1 MERKANSA
9 ACVSINTPQKDG
21 AIARKPR
28 EHSQKSSQSTSFSL
42 EMHLSCGIIA
52 ITRGRKER
60 SQESQTPGPDRRG
73 DAESSAG
80 EDQGS
85 KIPRRRVLRPSRH
98 RAGQIRDAAPRIGRE
113 STGDRRNG
121 GIRRIQADVL
131 SGQGQ
136 LRRSGDRRAGA
147 QEAGPTGPAQGAG
160 RSAAVYPGTSGC
172 WQAYSGPSTGQTDSE
187 KISSRYPPEDDRARS
202 KRNLAVKPRSDG
214 LAERLSDVVAQYE
227 TLRDAALARALAPEA
242 RSGLLI
248 FLRRGLW
255 GWARVLAASRASPPP
270 EPRPLLSFS
279 AGEESRDVIYILAAI
294 AIGAQRRGATP

>member
-1 MERKANSA
+1 MAAKRDRKNPRLQALIEEGTLNPA
-9 ACVSINTPQKDG
+9 PEKIKDPKFLG
-21 AIARKPR
+21 GEFFDPHDIVQVKY
-28 EHSQKSSQSTSFSL
+28 
-42 EMHLSCGIIA
+42 EML
-52 ITRGRKER
+52 
-60 SQESQTPGPDRRG
+60 
-73 DAESSAG
+73 
-80 EDQGS
+80 
-85 KIPRRRVLRPSRH
+85 RRVSVEKAPVTGATGEYGVSRP
-98 RAGQIRDAAPRIGRE
+98 
-113 STGDRRNG
+113 TYY
-121 GIRRIQADVL
+121 QAKA
-131 SGQGQ
+131 
-136 LRRSGDRRAGA
+136 R
-147 QEAGPTGPAQGAG
+147 PTGATQGAG

-202 KRNLAVKPRSDG
+202 KKNLAVKPRSDG

-279 AGEESRDVIYILAAI
+279 AGEESRDVIHILAAI
-294 AIGAQRRGATP
+294 AIGAERRGATP